1 MFCLQFNNNNN
12 NNNND
17 NNNDNDNNNNNNNND
32 NDNFISVG
40 DINMS
45 VILPLDAG
53 WPSSFVLSSKIPL
66 IVRLPCSRTDV
77 ILSVIEIVRVKVSL
91 MPSLPKYK

>member
-1 MFCLQFNNNNN
+1 
-12 NNNND
+12 
-17 NNNDNDNNNNNNNND
+17 
-32 NDNFISVG
+32 
-40 DINMS
+40 MS